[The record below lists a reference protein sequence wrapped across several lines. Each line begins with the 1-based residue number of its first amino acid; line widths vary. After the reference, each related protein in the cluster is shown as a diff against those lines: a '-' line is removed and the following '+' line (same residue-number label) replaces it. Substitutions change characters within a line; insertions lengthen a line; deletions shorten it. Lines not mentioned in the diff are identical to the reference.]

1 MKTKKGLTKRL
12 TVLVSCV
19 SLMLLTVGAWT
30 AFAADPQTKEGCPP
44 YQTLG
49 VSAQSVEQ
57 IEGIWG
63 KPVLVNKLTNGDEVR
78 YYKNSESNLNGSGAG
93 VGNRI
98 DRMFVFRDGT
108 TIGTANV
115 GQTY

>member
-98 DRMFVFRDGT
+98 DRMFVFRNGA